1 MAPIRG
7 RSSEH
12 ASTSIRPS
20 SFKTLALEEDK
31 GKESGTGSDDEIIS
45 WSGPKKPPMTPI
57 CCDEPVSFIQPVF
70 RNPKRKTNAAAVE
83 RNFNQKIQEQDDMD
97 NSKRKRD
104 TTTSTDDDEDIM
116 CWSGPPK
123 KPRSPIKCTEEIFAS
138 NATFRQP
145 RKRQSTSTS
154 TTNTAGSNN
163 VNRDSGQK
171 SSSSSDA
178 SEQQR
183 SYGDGQSDSIHQDR
197 RGTQSSHMPPRD
209 PLCHVPKVTPPCPIV
224 PDDRATPAE
233 LRTYTHAADLD
244 PDLIPSIGQEF
255 STFKDAY
262 VFYNTYAKHTGF
274 GIRKGQH
281 NKSRRYLRCVRE
293 GTHRQSVN
301 EEDRQRDKMTK
312 RTGCKAFMRLKE
324 RSDGTCIVKDITLQH
339 NHTLL
344 LSPSMLVF
352 MRSHKKVDPTLK
364 GLVKDLQFSNIK
376 HVNIMGLLTR
386 LHGGRDKIGC
396 HNRDILNMKAE
407 NTRKESMNEVQNMF
421 KFFEDM
427 KKENE
432 NFFYDYKVDDENR
445 LENVFW
451 SNASSRAAYADFGD
465 CITFDTTY
473 KSNKHHLPLAVF
485 VGVNNHLQSTIFG
498 VALMGNESEESFK
511 WVFSRFLECMGG
523 KQPICILTDQ
533 CPAMAKAIPKIFKRT
548 LHKFCRW
555 HIMNKHKDPL
565 KKLYKLFPDLKDKLT
580 AILNHP
586 LMPSEFEDAWK
597 ALIEEY
603 NLHDINVMINLWA
616 ERKLWISAYWKEVFC
631 ARMTS
636 TQRSES
642 MNFVLKRGFVTERDN
657 LHIFAKQVNNCIQAR
672 HEAENAEA
680 NASTGSRKTVTRY
693 GFEAQVMDK
702 YTRAVYSVFR
712 ERQYHSTAFRIKTSQ
727 DNPNIYLVHHYNQ
740 SKEFA
745 WSRHEFRVLADEVE
759 GRYECECKLWEHTG
773 LFCHHVIAVFEHL
786 RLDEIP
792 SKYILQRYTKDAV
805 TNPDYNRR
813 DYRTT
818 TDDGTSIE
826 YRRTILYSEAVKIIN
841 KGCTSE
847 AKFQIALSAFRD
859 ANTNLDNEDAEPENN
874 EDAEMENNEDAEMEN
889 NEQSSNQENT
899 TRETGEHNDIPQ
911 TEDNDPYADIQ
922 PPLLAITKG
931 SKTTDA
937 ARRNG
942 KCKPPA
948 PARPEPELDEYGRPK
963 GTRLCGTC
971 NKINGHNSRTCKA
984 RQLAKTLL
992 ETHKKVYGPTASS
1005 ANIKVRIRNLLARQH
1020 IPENDEEEKLD
1031 TDEGECFEDETDDEE
1046 YEQEDEDEDI
1056 TEQEDTQK
1064 TPDVESKL
1072 QNLNKTGGQRKCSVC
1087 NLRLGHYASTCPNRE
1102 KILQQQIVERQRSDG
1117 ATMKPKGVKAC
1128 GTCNKIR
1135 GHNSRTCARRQL
1147 EEQLLHLQSTEN
1159 DSNTME
1165 DRSNEKN
1172 KEKTQTT
1179 PAPIRRSTRKR

>member
-1 MAPIRG
+1 
-7 RSSEH
+7 
-12 ASTSIRPS
+12 
-20 SFKTLALEEDK
+20 
-31 GKESGTGSDDEIIS
+31 
-45 WSGPKKPPMTPI
+45 
-57 CCDEPVSFIQPVF
+57 
-70 RNPKRKTNAAAVE
+70 
-83 RNFNQKIQEQDDMD
+83 
-97 NSKRKRD
+97 
-104 TTTSTDDDEDIM
+104 
-116 CWSGPPK
+116 
-123 KPRSPIKCTEEIFAS
+123 
-138 NATFRQP
+138 
-145 RKRQSTSTS
+145 
-154 TTNTAGSNN
+154 
-163 VNRDSGQK
+163 
-171 SSSSSDA
+171 
-178 SEQQR
+178 
-183 SYGDGQSDSIHQDR
+183 
-197 RGTQSSHMPPRD
+197 
-209 PLCHVPKVTPPCPIV
+209 
-224 PDDRATPAE
+224 
-233 LRTYTHAADLD
+233 
-244 PDLIPSIGQEF
+244 
-255 STFKDAY
+255 
-262 VFYNTYAKHTGF
+262 
-274 GIRKGQH
+274 
-281 NKSRRYLRCVRE
+281 
-293 GTHRQSVN
+293 
-301 EEDRQRDKMTK
+301 
-312 RTGCKAFMRLKE
+312 
-324 RSDGTCIVKDITLQH
+324 
-339 NHTLL
+339 
-344 LSPSMLVF
+344 
-352 MRSHKKVDPTLK
+352 
-364 GLVKDLQFSNIK
+364 
-376 HVNIMGLLTR
+376 
-386 LHGGRDKIGC
+386 
-396 HNRDILNMKAE
+396 
-407 NTRKESMNEVQNMF
+407 
-421 KFFEDM
+421 
-427 KKENE
+427 
-432 NFFYDYKVDDENR
+432 
-445 LENVFW
+445 
-451 SNASSRAAYADFGD
+451 
-465 CITFDTTY
+465 
-473 KSNKHHLPLAVF
+473 
-485 VGVNNHLQSTIFG
+485 
-498 VALMGNESEESFK
+498 
-511 WVFSRFLECMGG
+511 
-523 KQPICILTDQ
+523 
-533 CPAMAKAIPKIFKRT
+533 
-548 LHKFCRW
+548 
-555 HIMNKHKDPL
+555 
-565 KKLYKLFPDLKDKLT
+565 
-580 AILNHP
+580 
-586 LMPSEFEDAWK
+586 
-597 ALIEEY
+597 
-603 NLHDINVMINLWA
+603 
-616 ERKLWISAYWKEVFC
+616 
-631 ARMTS
+631 
-636 TQRSES
+636 
-642 MNFVLKRGFVTERDN
+642 
-657 LHIFAKQVNNCIQAR
+657 
-672 HEAENAEA
+672 
-680 NASTGSRKTVTRY
+680 
-693 GFEAQVMDK
+693 
-702 YTRAVYSVFR
+702 
-712 ERQYHSTAFRIKTSQ
+712 
-727 DNPNIYLVHHYNQ
+727 
-740 SKEFA
+740 
-745 WSRHEFRVLADEVE
+745 
-759 GRYECECKLWEHTG
+759 

-992 ETHKKVYGPTASS
+992 ETHKKVYGPTTSS

-1102 KILQQQIVERQRSDG
+1102 KILQQQIVERQKSDG

-1179 PAPIRRSTRKR
+1179 PAAIRRSTRKR

>member
-1 MAPIRG
+1 
-7 RSSEH
+7 
-12 ASTSIRPS
+12 
-20 SFKTLALEEDK
+20 
-31 GKESGTGSDDEIIS
+31 
-45 WSGPKKPPMTPI
+45 MTPI

-70 RNPKRKTNAAAVE
+70 RIPRRKTNAAAIE
-83 RNFNQKIQEQDDMD
+83 RNVNQKTQEQDDMH

-116 CWSGPPK
+116 CW
-123 KPRSPIKCTEEIFAS
+123 
-138 NATFRQP
+138 
-145 RKRQSTSTS
+145 
-154 TTNTAGSNN
+154 
-163 VNRDSGQK
+163 
-171 SSSSSDA
+171 
-178 SEQQR
+178 
-183 SYGDGQSDSIHQDR
+183 
-197 RGTQSSHMPPRD
+197 
-209 PLCHVPKVTPPCPIV
+209 
-224 PDDRATPAE
+224 
-233 LRTYTHAADLD
+233 
-244 PDLIPSIGQEF
+244 
-255 STFKDAY
+255 
-262 VFYNTYAKHTGF
+262 
-274 GIRKGQH
+274 
-281 NKSRRYLRCVRE
+281 
-293 GTHRQSVN
+293 
-301 EEDRQRDKMTK
+301 
-312 RTGCKAFMRLKE
+312 
-324 RSDGTCIVKDITLQH
+324 
-339 NHTLL
+339 
-344 LSPSMLVF
+344 
-352 MRSHKKVDPTLK
+352 
-364 GLVKDLQFSNIK
+364 
-376 HVNIMGLLTR
+376 
-386 LHGGRDKIGC
+386 
-396 HNRDILNMKAE
+396 KAE
-407 NTRKESMNEVQNMF
+407 NTRKESINEVQNMF

-533 CPAMAKAIPKIFKRT
+533 CPAMTKAIPKIFPRT

-565 KKLYKLFPDLKDKLT
+565 KKLYKLFPDLKDLLT

-597 ALIEEY
+597 ALIEKY

-657 LHIFAKQVNNCIQAR
+657 LHIFVKQVNNCIQAR
-672 HEAENAEA
+672 HEAENAET
-680 NASTGSRKTVTRY
+680 NASTGTRKTVTRY

-727 DNPNIYLVHHYNQ
+727 DNPNNYLVHHYNQ

-792 SKYILQRYTKDAV
+792 NKYILQRYTKDAV
-805 TNPDYNRR
+805 TNPDFNRR
-813 DYRTT
+813 DYRRT

-826 YRRTILYSEAVKIIN
+826 YRRTIIYSEAVKIIN
-841 KGCTSE
+841 KGCSSE

-859 ANTNLDNEDAEPENN
+859 ANTRLDNEEAEL
-874 EDAEMENNEDAEMEN
+874 ENNEDAEMEN

-899 TRETGEHNDIPQ
+899 TRETGEQNDIPPA
-911 TEDNDPYADIQ
+911 ENNDPYADIQ

-937 ARRNG
+937 ARKNG
-942 KCKPPA
+942 KCKQPV

-963 GTRLCGTC
+963 GTRICGTC
-971 NKINGHNSRTCKA
+971 NKIDGHNSRTCKA
-984 RQLAKTLL
+984 RQLAKKLL
-992 ETHKKVYGPTASS
+992 ETHEKVYGPTASS
-1005 ANIKVRIRNLLARQH
+1005 GNIKVRIRNLLARQH
-1020 IPENDEEEKLD
+1020 IPENDDEEKLD

-1056 TEQEDTQK
+1056 TEQEETQN
-1064 TPDVESKL
+1064 TPDVDDKL
-1072 QNLNKTGGQRKCSVC
+1072 ENLNKKGGKRKCSAC
-1087 NLRLGHYASTCPNRE
+1087 NLRLGHYASTCPNKE
-1102 KILQQQIVERQRSDG
+1102 KILQQQILERQTSDN
-1117 ATMKPKGVKAC
+1117 AIVKPQGVKVC
-1128 GTCNKIR
+1128 SSCNKIR

-1165 DRSNEKN
+1165 DRSKEKN
-1172 KEKTQTT
+1172 RKKTQTT
-1179 PAPIRRSTRKR
+1179 PAVLRRSTRKR

>member
-1 MAPIRG
+1 
-7 RSSEH
+7 
-12 ASTSIRPS
+12 
-20 SFKTLALEEDK
+20 
-31 GKESGTGSDDEIIS
+31 
-45 WSGPKKPPMTPI
+45 MTPI

-70 RNPKRKTNAAAVE
+70 RIPRRKTNAAAIE
-83 RNFNQKIQEQDDMD
+83 RNVNQKTQEQDDMH

-116 CWSGPPK
+116 CWSGTVGK
-123 KPRSPIKCTEEIFAS
+123 GHLLTVRLLNS
-138 NATFRQP
+138 NAVM
-145 RKRQSTSTS
+145 
-154 TTNTAGSNN
+154 GM
-163 VNRDSGQK
+163 V
-171 SSSSSDA
+171 
-178 SEQQR
+178 
-183 SYGDGQSDSIHQDR
+183 
-197 RGTQSSHMPPRD
+197 
-209 PLCHVPKVTPPCPIV
+209 KVTTFTKIV
-224 PDDRATPAE
+224 KA
-233 LRTYTHAADLD
+233 LNQAADLD
-244 PDLIPSIGQEF
+244 EDLIPSIGQEF
-255 STFKDAY
+255 RTFKDAY

-293 GTHRQSVN
+293 GAHRKSVN

-324 RSDGTCIVKDITLQH
+324 KSDGTCIVKDITLQH

-352 MRSHKKVDPTLK
+352 MRSHKRVDPTLK

-407 NTRKESMNEVQNMF
+407 NTRKESINEVQNMF

-533 CPAMAKAIPKIFKRT
+533 CPAMTKAIPKIFPRT

-565 KKLYKLFPDLKDKLT
+565 KKLYKLFPDLKDLLT

-597 ALIEEY
+597 ALIEKY

-657 LHIFAKQVNNCIQAR
+657 LHIFVKQVNNCIQAR

-680 NASTGSRKTVTRY
+680 NASTGTRKTVTRY

-727 DNPNIYLVHHYNQ
+727 DNPNHYLVHHYNQ

-805 TNPDYNRR
+805 TNPDFNRR
-813 DYRTT
+813 DYRRT

-841 KGCTSE
+841 KGCSSE
-847 AKFQIALSAFRD
+847 EKFQIALSAFRD
-859 ANTNLDNEDAEPENN
+859 ANTRLDNEDAEL
-874 EDAEMENNEDAEMEN
+874 ENNEDAEMEN

-899 TRETGEHNDIPQ
+899 TRETGEQNDIPQ
-911 TEDNDPYADIQ
+911 AENNDPYADIQ

-937 ARRNG
+937 ARKNG
-942 KCKPPA
+942 KCKQPV

-971 NKINGHNSRTCKA
+971 NKISGHNSRTCKA
-984 RQLAKTLL
+984 RQLAKKLL
-992 ETHKKVYGPTASS
+992 ETHEKVYGPTVSS
-1005 ANIKVRIRNLLARQH
+1005 GNIKVRIRNLLARQN
-1020 IPENDEEEKLD
+1020 IPENDDEEKLD

-1056 TEQEDTQK
+1056 TEQEETQN
-1064 TPDVESKL
+1064 TPDVDDKL
-1072 QNLNKTGGQRKCSVC
+1072 ENLNKKGGKRKCSVC
-1087 NLRLGHYASTCPNRE
+1087 NLRLGHYASTCPNKE
-1102 KILQQQIVERQRSDG
+1102 KILQQQILERQTSG
-1117 ATMKPKGVKAC
+1117 SAIVKPQGVKVC
-1128 GTCNKIR
+1128 SSCNKIR

-1159 DSNTME
+1159 DME
-1165 DRSNEKN
+1165 DGR
-1172 KEKTQTT
+1172 
-1179 PAPIRRSTRKR
+1179 